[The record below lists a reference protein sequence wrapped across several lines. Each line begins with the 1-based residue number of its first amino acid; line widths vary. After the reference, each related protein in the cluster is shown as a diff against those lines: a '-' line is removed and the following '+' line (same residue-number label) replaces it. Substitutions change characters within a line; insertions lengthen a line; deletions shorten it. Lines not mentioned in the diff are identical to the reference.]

1 MSSRTPHSHWGI
13 NHRCHL
19 LYHAPLNLF
28 HPSTKHHTCMI
39 QGCNL
44 DPGKLSSNGQNLA
57 NELSSLS
64 RSGIDRALDS
74 ILQYFT
80 GNFTYIVKSWKVQE
94 FFCAEHREFRSHT
107 WYSSFSSSE
116 NLVAPSESSIKSSW
130 PREHS
135 IPCIHTFSCQ

>member
-1 MSSRTPHSHWGI
+1 
-13 NHRCHL
+13 
-19 LYHAPLNLF
+19 
-28 HPSTKHHTCMI
+28 MI

-74 ILQYFT
+74 VLQYFT

-94 FFCAEHREFRSHT
+94 FFCAEHREFRLHT
-107 WYSSFSSSE
+107 
-116 NLVAPSESSIKSSW
+116 
-130 PREHS
+130 
-135 IPCIHTFSCQ
+135 